1 MQKYKQIKNSALLNF
16 LKNNDI
22 CTIRDQRKC
31 NISFNVQYNSKKMR
45 TKKVTAIHKSICS
58 IG

>member
-31 NISFNVQYNSKKMR
+31 NISFNEQYNSKRMR
-45 TKKVTAIHKSICS
+45 TKKSNS
-58 IG
+58 YP